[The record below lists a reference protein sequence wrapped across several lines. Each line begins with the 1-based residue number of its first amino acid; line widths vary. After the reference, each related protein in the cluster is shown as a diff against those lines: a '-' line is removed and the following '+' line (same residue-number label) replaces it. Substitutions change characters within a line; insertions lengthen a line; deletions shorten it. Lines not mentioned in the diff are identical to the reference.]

1 MASMKDA
8 WDECVFENHAMVKFL
23 IAAAPVFGAIY
34 FYQADP
40 QNMSLVYIFASISAI
55 ISLITRILTNLSIS
69 ES

>member
-34 FYQADP
+34 FYQAD
-40 QNMSLVYIFASISAI
+40 
-55 ISLITRILTNLSIS
+55 
-69 ES
+69 